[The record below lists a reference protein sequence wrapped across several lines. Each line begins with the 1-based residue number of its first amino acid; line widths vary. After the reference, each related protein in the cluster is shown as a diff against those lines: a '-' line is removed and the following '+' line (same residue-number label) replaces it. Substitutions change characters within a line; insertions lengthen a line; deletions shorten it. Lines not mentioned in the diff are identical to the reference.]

1 MGDVKVFTTEGNS
14 VSMDTGEDPND
25 EKPFCV
31 DVSDAD
37 AFMTNMHDI
46 LARFVSVITPLVEVY
61 GLSLTVLHVFYD
73 VAGGPIAFNRD
84 GSIFLNLRYFEAWRE
99 CYLALVLWQTLR

>member
-1 MGDVKVFTTEGNS
+1 VKVFTTEGIFFS
-14 VSMDTGEDPND
+14 TDAGDRHKSEDPND

-31 DVSDAD
+31 DVPDVD

-46 LARFVSVITPLVEVY
+46 LTRFVDVITPLFEVY
-61 GLSLTVLHVFYD
+61 GLSLTLLHVFYD

-99 CYLALVLWQTLR
+99 CYLALVP